1 MRKLHMNNLLV
12 ACGINVDPYK
22 LDLKT
27 AHHTPIVY
35 KSLATLKNHVSVVH
49 RPPHRMP
56 PCTCPRKSSW
66 APTMSVLIRLP
77 AWVLPPHHGPV
88 SVQDNPGPG
97 KALKMSGSPARE
109 ASPPSLLP
117 L

>member
-1 MRKLHMNNLLV
+1 MGKLHMNNLLV

-49 RPPHRMP
+49 RPPHRIA
-56 PCTCPRKSSW
+56 PCTCPRESSW
-66 APTMSVLIRLP
+66 GPYNVCSHQAPSL
-77 AWVLPPHHGPV
+77 
-88 SVQDNPGPG
+88 
-97 KALKMSGSPARE
+97 GS
-109 ASPPSLLP
+109 ASPSWTSLRAGHSWSGERTEDEW
-117 L
+117 